1 MQGYVLH
8 HGSYVCDATGVK
20 VNVDSILMITSGH
33 CS

>member
-1 MQGYVLH
+1 MQGYILH
-8 HGSYVCDATGVK
+8 HGCDATGVK